1 MAKAAYKSRLSAS
14 FFYFYIITPL
24 EGFHQNISPPNL
36 WEPEI
41 KSFSFIILPPVGL
54 STSPSLES
62 LSVPQK
68 RSCDN

>member
-14 FFYFYIITPL
+14 SFYFYIITPL
-24 EGFHQNISPPNL
+24 GGFYQNISPPNL

-41 KSFSFIILPPVGL
+41 VIFSFTILPTVDI

-62 LSVPQK
+62 LSVPPK